1 MILALDAS
9 GAAGSVALVE
19 DEETVREIAVETPR
33 GRGGA
38 LFAALEEILSGAG
51 PLERVVVG
59 IGPGSY
65 NGIRSAIA
73 VAWGIAQARQIPLV
87 GLSSLLG
94 LDEGDYSAVGDA
106 RRGQFYLAAIR
117 DGKFVR
123 EPGLLEQAELL
134 QQLEPGRI
142 YVPEALEILPQAT
155 VRAPDATRLARLG
168 RRLEPAQAG
177 LEPLYLK
184 PAHITKSSRP

>member
-1 MILALDAS
+1 MR
-9 GAAGSVALVE
+9 AGDNFIWLRFVTGNSFAN
-19 DEETVREIAVETPR
+19 PR
-33 GRGGA
+33 
-38 LFAALEEILSGAG
+38 
-51 PLERVVVG
+51 
-59 IGPGSY
+59 
-65 NGIRSAIA
+65 
-73 VAWGIAQARQIPLV
+73 
-87 GLSSLLG
+87 
-94 LDEGDYSAVGDA
+94 
-106 RRGQFYLAAIR
+106 
-117 DGKFVR
+117 
-123 EPGLLEQAELL
+123 LLEQAELL